1 MNLLSHNIN
10 SFFYEYIHP
19 PRNVLCLSLEL
30 VMTFLSTRHLHSH
43 IDMLCLEGKYMSFF
57 HSLPSLICLNKFL
70 LSMITGWY
78 MCESFSVCLY
88 SWFGAHISRH
98 ASVFNT
104 VLPGHD
110 AQSQEDQYVHGC
122 RGQYDCQLWVW
133 QAVSG
138 VVHCLSFL
146 KWVSVWPWQVSRMLG
161 SCASKIPKPYA
172 NEPSSLLPIGRECP
186 ILYGVGSMPM
196 RHVTTY

>member
-1 MNLLSHNIN
+1 MCGVWLCEFAEVMKQYSHLWIYSLTQECVVSHTAFTTQNMTVYETEQCVGADSMNLLSHNIN
-10 SFFYEYIHP
+10 SFFYEYIHA

-88 SWFGAHISRH
+88 SWFGAHISRQ
-98 ASVFNT
+98 ASVLNT
-104 VLPGHD
+104 VPPGHD
-110 AQSQEDQYVHGC
+110 A
-122 RGQYDCQLWVW
+122 
-133 QAVSG
+133 
-138 VVHCLSFL
+138 
-146 KWVSVWPWQVSRMLG
+146 
-161 SCASKIPKPYA
+161 
-172 NEPSSLLPIGRECP
+172 
-186 ILYGVGSMPM
+186 
-196 RHVTTY
+196 